1 MEKGSREEGMVNG
14 QWSGHGSISG
24 RRKELAASYRHLWQ
38 YRLTN
43 RRWNSIW
50 SHQHLLGT
58 ERNITLL
65 RNLFTEILIIL
76 ISLKLYY
83 FKIKIII
90 YIILIGICRNQ
101 FS

>member
-58 ERNITLL
+58 ERNIILF
-65 RNLFTEILIIL
+65 RNLFTDMKILTSSIT
-76 ISLKLYY
+76 LKL
-83 FKIKIII
+83 
-90 YIILIGICRNQ
+90 
-101 FS
+101 